1 MSKRTNL
8 LERVRATAAE
18 PDPGRFREPEPP
30 ATDPVPHRQAATP
43 LRPKKERVKKGR
55 TAIPLGVSLFP
66 AEHAKLDHLVQRLE
80 RAGIPGANRS
90 VVVREALQRL
100 EEDTEKLSDDECA
113 ADFLRRA
120 AKRRS
125 A

>member
-1 MSKRTNL
+1 MSKRDNL
-8 LERVRATAAE
+8 LEKVRATAAE
-18 PDPGRFREPEPP
+18 PDPDRFREPEPLAPDP
-30 ATDPVPHRQAATP
+30 APRS
-43 LRPKKERVKKGR
+43 KERVKKGR

-66 AEHAKLDHLVQRLE
+66 AEHAQLDKLVQRLG

-90 VVVREALQRL
+90 VVVREALHRL

-125 A
+125 T

>member
-1 MSKRTNL
+1 MSKRANL

-18 PDPGRFREPEPP
+18 PDPDRFREPEPP
-30 ATDPVPHRQAATP
+30 ASDLAPHRQATMP
-43 LRPKKERVKKGR
+43 PQPKKERVKKGR

-66 AEHAKLDHLVQRLE
+66 AEHAKLDNLVQRLE

-100 EEDTEKLSDDECA
+100 EEDTQKLSD
-113 ADFLRRA
+113 
-120 AKRRS
+120 
-125 A
+125 

>member
-1 MSKRTNL
+1 M
-8 LERVRATAAE
+8 
-18 PDPGRFREPEPP
+18 PP
-30 ATDPVPHRQAATP
+30 Q
-43 LRPKKERVKKGR
+43 PKKERVKKGR

-66 AEHAKLDHLVQRLE
+66 AEHAKLDNLVQRLE

-100 EEDTEKLSDDECA
+100 EEDTQKLSDDECA

-120 AKRRS
+120 AKRRGS
-125 A
+125 

>member
-1 MSKRTNL
+1 MSKRANL

-18 PDPGRFREPEPP
+18 PDPDRFREPESPAPDLAPRQPTARPP
-30 ATDPVPHRQAATP
+30 RA
-43 LRPKKERVKKGR
+43 KKERVRKGR

-66 AEHAKLDHLVQRLE
+66 AEHAKLDNLVQRLG

-100 EEDTEKLSDDECA
+100 EEDTEGLSDDECA

>member
-1 MSKRTNL
+1 MSKRANL

-18 PDPGRFREPEPP
+18 PDPDRFREPESPAPEHAPRQPAAMPP
-30 ATDPVPHRQAATP
+30 
-43 LRPKKERVKKGR
+43 RPRKERVRKGR

-66 AEHAKLDHLVQRLE
+66 AEHAQLDNLVQRLG

-120 AKRRS
+120 AKRRG